1 MASKVVRELG
11 ALASKGDRTSRR
23 KGSQVKTITLCLVSG
38 FYTMTLNVKG
48 RDHRQGEGKEEVE
61 TVGKEKVKK
70 VRRCRQRAN
79 KGDRASP
86 PFVFVL

>member
-1 MASKVVRELG
+1 MKL
-11 ALASKGDRTSRR
+11 
-23 KGSQVKTITLCLVSG
+23 
-38 FYTMTLNVKG
+38 G

-70 VRRCRQRAN
+70 VRHCRQRAN
-79 KGDRASP
+79 KGDSKGDRASP